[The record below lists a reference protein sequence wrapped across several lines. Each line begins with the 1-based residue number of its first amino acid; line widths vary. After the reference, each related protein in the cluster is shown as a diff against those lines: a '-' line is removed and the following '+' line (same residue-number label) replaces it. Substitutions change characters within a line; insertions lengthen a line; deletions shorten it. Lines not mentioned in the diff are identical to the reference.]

1 MKAQGMGVSAAVLC
15 LISALYCSL
24 VFAQQGTAAL
34 NGQVTDSSGSAL
46 VGAQVVAL
54 NTATNTP
61 SSALTN
67 EAGLYNFP
75 TLLPGTYQLVVSKEG
90 FQQVVRP
97 GVELHVSDIIGL
109 NFSLRVGSVTQMV
122 TVEGGAPLVETT
134 SSTLGGLVNDQ
145 NIAELPLNGR
155 NYIDLSLL
163 QAGVQQSV
171 NGPGTVGFGGMSGTA
186 IAATGRPPSRTTFYW
201 TGPRLQISPSGALRV
216 LRGRR

>member
-1 MKAQGMGVSAAVLC
+1 MKAQRMGVSAAVLC
-15 LISALYCSL
+15 LISASYCSW

-34 NGQVTDSSGSAL
+34 NGQVTDSTGSAL
-46 VGAQVVAL
+46 VGAQVEAL

-122 TVEGGAPLVETT
+122 AGGGGGALGENT
-134 SSTLGGLVNDQ
+134 SRQLGGLVN
-145 NIAELPLNGR
+145 
-155 NYIDLSLL
+155 
-163 QAGVQQSV
+163 
-171 NGPGTVGFGGMSGTA
+171 
-186 IAATGRPPSRTTFYW
+186 
-201 TGPRLQISPSGALRV
+201 
-216 LRGRR
+216 